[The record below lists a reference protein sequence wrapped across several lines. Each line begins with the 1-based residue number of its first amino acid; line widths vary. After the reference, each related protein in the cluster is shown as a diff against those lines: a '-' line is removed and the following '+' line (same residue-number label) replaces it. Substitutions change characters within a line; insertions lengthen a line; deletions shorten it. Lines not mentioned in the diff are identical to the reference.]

1 MRSSTSSSE
10 PHGLLSYATRHRR
23 AWTLALA
30 TVLTFAGCVLAGWA
44 GWTHT
49 SASAYL
55 MDVVT
60 AEDPPSDHYLAHARG
75 GHVDHHVLYHGI
87 DAASLEAMRRADV
100 LLMGNSRLM
109 FALRGDAL
117 RQYFLPRGLRAFAL
131 GFGHLEQH
139 EVPLAIFRRF
149 DLHPRV
155 VIVNVD
161 NFFGGMPSPWAQR
174 VMREDAFDAWKV
186 RIEATAAYRT
196 RRVLHR
202 VVPHVPELWL
212 EHREFLIHR
221 SRRDGSWFLGT
232 RFGRGLPLMDFY
244 EGRDALRPHNVALA
258 RAFKQT
264 VEAAGARLIFVLV
277 PGRDVS
283 LTAAQMLAGELDVP
297 LVVPRVEGLRS
308 MDASHLTDE
317 SAARYALAFF
327 RELDPVLDA
336 VLGSGLPGAGRGG
349 QVSRPPTAGSGPAA
363 GGPET

>member
-1 MRSSTSSSE
+1 MAGR
-10 PHGLLSYATRHRR
+10 HGAVRLAAATMLS
-23 AWTLALA
+23 
-30 TVLTFAGCVLAGWA
+30 FAACVGAGWA
-44 GWTHT
+44 GWSQT

-55 MDVVT
+55 MDIVT
-60 AEDPPSDHYLAHARG
+60 AEAPPPDHYLAHARG
-75 GHVDHHVLYHGI
+75 GHIDHHILYHGI
-87 DAASLEAMRRADV
+87 DAPSLEAMRRADV

-109 FALRGDAL
+109 FALRGDVL

-139 EVPLAIFRRF
+139 EFPLAILQRYQLR
-149 DLHPRV
+149 PRV
-155 VIVNVD
+155 VVVNVD
-161 NFFGGMPSPWAQR
+161 NFFGGVPSPWSQR
-174 VMREDAFDAWKV
+174 VRRDSAFDAWKV
-186 RIEATAAYRT
+186 QVEAQAAYGT

-202 VVPHVPELWL
+202 VVPHMPELWT

-244 EGRDALRPHNVALA
+244 EGRDELRPHNLALA
-258 RAFKQT
+258 RAFQRT
-264 VEAAGARLIFVLV
+264 VEDTGARLIFVLI

-283 LTAAQMLAGELDVP
+283 VTSAQLLAEALNVP

-317 SAARYALAFF
+317 SARRYALAFF

-336 VLGSGLPGAGRGG
+336 ALAQP
-349 QVSRPPTAGSGPAA
+349 
-363 GGPET
+363 